1 MRFPTLSTF
10 FFALALL
17 IASLLVPE
25 STLAQSALAQEAR
38 VLTIQEA
45 VALARENNHD
55 VRQADAD
62 LERAA
67 LALSEA
73 RRARLPEISGAG
85 QYTNNLRRPVILLP
99 PDSPF
104 GEDALRT
111 GSRHTINSNLQL
123 SVPIYNP
130 RIDRTTALSRS
141 ARDLETRLRDATARE
156 VEIEVQRAYL
166 NGLLARESLEV
177 LQESEERL
185 RENRT
190 LVASLY
196 KEGVAPEFDLLR
208 TDVQIS
214 SVQPELARAT
224 NTYDGALNYLKLLT
238 GLPINEDIALGA
250 TLEGVYEALP
260 ELDVAPTFE
269 QNRALLQVQGREELA
284 DRQVDLARSAYL
296 PSLSGVGTVTYQS
309 QGDNLALYDY
319 NWINSSTVGLSLSI
333 PIFSGGRGRALE
345 QARVER
351 RQANMQR
358 EFVLESLESEYQ
370 TTRGRIEEIEATIS
384 AQEQS
389 VAQAE
394 RGYDMA
400 LVSYEEGAYNLIEVN
415 DAEQALT
422 DARLSYTTALSDL
435 IGAMLDMNELVGRPM
450 EITAFE

>member
-1 MRFPTLSTF
+1 MRFPTLPTF
-10 FFALALL
+10 CFALALL
-17 IASLLVPE
+17 SASLLVPG
-25 STLAQSALAQEAR
+25 LASAQETRA
-38 VLTIQEA
+38 LTVQEA
-45 VALARENNHD
+45 IALARENNHD

-73 RRARLPEISGAG
+73 RRARLPEISGGG

-104 GEDALRT
+104 GDGPIRT
-111 GSRHTINSNLQL
+111 GSRHTINSSLQL

-130 RIDRTTALSRS
+130 RVDRTTALSRS
-141 ARDLETRLRDATARE
+141 ARDLENRLRDATARE

-166 NGLLARESLEV
+166 NGLLTRESLEV

-185 RENRT
+185 QENRT
-190 LVASLY
+190 LIASLY
-196 KEGVAPEFDLLR
+196 EEGVAPEFDVLR
-208 TDVQIS
+208 IEVQIS
-214 SVQPELARAT
+214 GMQPQLAQAT
-224 NTYDGALNYLKLLT
+224 NNYDGALNYLKLLT
-238 GLPINEDIALGA
+238 GLPIGEAITLEA
-250 TLEGVYEALP
+250 TLEDIYDALP
-260 ELDVAPTFE
+260 ELGVTPTFD

-284 DRQVDLARSAYL
+284 DRQVDLARATYL
-296 PSLSGVGTVTYQS
+296 PSLSGVGTVAYQS
-309 QGDNLALYDY
+309 QGNNLALYDY
-319 NWINSSTVGLSLSI
+319 NWINTSTVGLSLTV

-370 TTRGRIEEIEATIS
+370 TTRGRIEEIEAAIA

-389 VAQAE
+389 IAQAE

-400 LVSYEEGAYNLIEVN
+400 LVSYEEGVYNLMEVS

-422 DARLSYTTALSDL
+422 DARLSYQTALSDL
-435 IGAMLDMNELVGRPM
+435 IGATLDMNELVGRPM
-450 EITAFE
+450 ETTACE